1 MNKKE
6 TPNGEIESKDISQ
19 KQIDSSKRLQVLSK
33 HVSKAINDAHIE
45 TGEHFSLLE
54 VIHVMNQN
62 INVYV
67 KHGLKQE
74 WS

>member
-1 MNKKE
+1 MAIKKADE
-6 TPNGEIESKDISQ
+6 EIEGGFTI
-19 KQIDSSKRLQVLSK
+19 
-33 HVSKAINDAHIE
+33 
-45 TGEHFSLLE
+45 LE

-67 KHGLKQE
+67 KHGLKTE